1 MSITFGLPPASH
13 CTARF
18 MAQYIAQPCHIPMFD
33 AAIVAMSAPPVY
45 IEFLPAFQSIRFA
58 THFNPNMIR

>member
-1 MSITFGLPPASH
+1 
-13 CTARF
+13 
-18 MAQYIAQPCHIPMFD
+18 MAQYIAQPCHIPMFA